1 LTIERKEIMVDV
13 GIIGGG
19 IAGLTAAALLSKAG
33 KTVSVFERSGHVGG
47 RAQTQTVDGFH
58 FNLGPHA
65 LYRGGHASRTLSELG
80 ISIQEDR
87 VGSSGSYAI
96 SGGALHVLPAGPVS
110 MMVTDLFSLR
120 SRLEALGFLARLPR
134 INPRP
139 FIGATVSQWLQTAI
153 EREDVRN
160 FVRAL
165 VRVSSYC
172 DAPDEMSAGAAIEQ
186 LQLVFQNGVAYL
198 NGGWQTLVDRIQQ
211 VAERSGCTINTG
223 SSVLHV
229 EFNSGGDLGIR
240 LSDGNLIRAGSV
252 IVAVPP
258 KAAAA
263 LLGAGGGFRLQR
275 WIHNSTPILATSLD
289 IALRSLPRPDR
300 TFAVG
305 IDAPLYLSVHSR
317 WAHLAPKPAALV
329 HVAKYLS
336 KVPDG
341 QQDTDRRELEQLMD
355 LVQPGWK
362 QHVIHQRFLPRL
374 TVIHALAGARDGGL
388 EGRPAVNEPTIPNV
402 YVAGDW
408 VGQEGMLADAA
419 FASARRAAQLIIGSR
434 QRVLPALAV

>member
-1 LTIERKEIMVDV
+1 MVDV

-19 IAGLTAAALLSKAG
+19 IAGLTAAALLSRAG
-33 KTVSVFERSGHVGG
+33 KKVSVFERSGRVGG
-47 RAQTQTVDGFH
+47 RAQTQTADGFH

-65 LYRGGHASRTLSELG
+65 LYRGGHASRVLGELG

-87 VGSSGSYAI
+87 VGGSGSYAV
-96 SGGALHVLPAGPVS
+96 SGGALHVLPSGPVS
-110 MMVTDLFSLR
+110 MMITDLFSLR
-120 SRLEALGFLARLPR
+120 GRLEVLGFLAGLLQ

-139 FIGATVSQWLQTAI
+139 LIRTTVNQWLQTAI
-153 EREDVRN
+153 EREDVRD

-198 NGGWQTLVDRIQQ
+198 NDGWQTLVDRIQQ
-211 VAERSGCTINTG
+211 VAQRAGCTIHTG

-229 EFNSGGDLGIR
+229 ELHSGEDLGIR
-240 LSDGNLIRAGSV
+240 LNDGNLIRVGAV

-258 KAAAA
+258 EAAAA
-263 LLGAGGGFRLQR
+263 VLGAGGGFRLQR
-275 WIHNSTPILATSLD
+275 WIHNSTPIGATSLD
-289 IALRSLPRPDR
+289 IGLRTLPRSDR
-300 TFAVG
+300 TFALG

-317 WAHLAPKPAALV
+317 WADVAPKPAALV

-336 KVPDG
+336 SVPGG
-341 QQDTDRRELEQLMD
+341 QKDTDRRELEQLMD

-362 QHVIHQRFLPRL
+362 QQVIHQRFLPYL
-374 TVIHALAGARDGGL
+374 TVTHAMVVARDGGL
-388 EGRPAVNEPTIPNV
+388 AGRPAVDEPAIPNV
-402 YVAGDW
+402 YLAGDW
-408 VGQEGMLADAA
+408 VGDEGMLVDAA
-419 FASARRAAQLIIGSR
+419 FASAHRAAQLIIGSR
-434 QRVLPALAV
+434 QCVLPALAV